1 MKNKSLMV
9 VPIAAL
15 LAAVYWWQTVLAVL
29 LGMVK
34 LVFGMILYNLLRVV
48 IVAAL
53 LLFVVRYGGYWLW
66 RKLTGGKRNLFGSGH
81 AHRTLFKHFLFV
93 TDQRQ
98 SGTRERTGIRDGDAG
113 STTGLDRPGFQPR
126 TGSNAKKPEEGSA
139 RRRMSRSVQGP

>member
-1 MKNKSLMV
+1 MRCLWRIASILKNKSLMV

-53 LLFVVRYGGYWLW
+53 LLFVVRYGGYSLW
-66 RKLTGGKRNLFGSGH
+66 RKLPG
-81 AHRTLFKHFLFV
+81 
-93 TDQRQ
+93 
-98 SGTRERTGIRDGDAG
+98 REA
-113 STTGLDRPGFQPR
+113 
-126 TGSNAKKPEEGSA
+126 
-139 RRRMSRSVQGP
+139 